1 MPLPGVENMG
11 QGRYAAI
18 TRKGAWEYIKALII
32 NHMKCWRWRV
42 NHWFID
48 RGYFNLP
55 GEIIILFARFFNIS
69 VNENPY
75 PVKKLYINSGRLPCL
90 YACLLLMALF
100 VNGPVLR
107 AMPDFTPT
115 KFLRFSAFGN
125 NGRVSIGWKVS
136 NEKEQFEYVIE
147 RSADGVDF
155 TPVGTLVYK
164 QSIRPV
170 NNYSFTDLIP
180 VLNQVNYYRVRSIDV
195 NGRSAFSKVVKVKL
209 STPVGSLNIGPSP
222 ADESANLS
230 LVSKA
235 RGTVSIRLINSSG
248 RACWHLHYSVIT
260 GSNVLVL
267 DGLEKLPE
275 GPYTVQCVDGKKTR
289 QLQLIIKH

>member
-1 MPLPGVENMG
+1 M
-11 QGRYAAI
+11 
-18 TRKGAWEYIKALII
+18 
-32 NHMKCWRWRV
+32 
-42 NHWFID
+42 
-48 RGYFNLP
+48 
-55 GEIIILFARFFNIS
+55 
-69 VNENPY
+69 
-75 PVKKLYINSGRLPCL
+75 KKLYSNSGRLPCL
-90 YACLLLMALF
+90 YACLLLTALF

-107 AMPDFTPT
+107 AMPNFTPT

-222 ADESANLS
+222 ADESASLS
-230 LVSKA
+230 LVSKS
-235 RGTVSIRLINSSG
+235 RGTVSIRIVNQSG
-248 RACWHLHYSVIT
+248 RSCWHLHYSIVAGPNI
-260 GSNVLVL
+260 LLL
-267 DGLEKLPE
+267 DGLDKLPA
-275 GPYTVQCVDGKKTR
+275 GAYTVQCVDGRKTKQV
-289 QLQLIIKH
+289 QLMVQHQR

>member
-1 MPLPGVENMG
+1 M
-11 QGRYAAI
+11 
-18 TRKGAWEYIKALII
+18 
-32 NHMKCWRWRV
+32 
-42 NHWFID
+42 
-48 RGYFNLP
+48 
-55 GEIIILFARFFNIS
+55 
-69 VNENPY
+69 
-75 PVKKLYINSGRLPCL
+75 KKLYSNSGRLPRL
-90 YACLLLMALF
+90 YACLLLTALF
-100 VNGPVLR
+100 VNGPVLKAIPGHPVAGR
-107 AMPDFTPT
+107 KASDSLTYSGNYIPT

-125 NGRVSIGWKVS
+125 NGRVSIGWKVT

-164 QSIRPV
+164 QSIKPV

-209 STPVGSLNIGPSP
+209 STPVGSLTIGPSP

-235 RGTVSIRLINSSG
+235 RGTVSIRLINSTG
-248 RACWHLHYSVIT
+248 RTCWHLHYSVIT

-275 GPYTVQCVDGKKTR
+275 GAYTVQCIDGKKTR
-289 QLQLIIKH
+289 QLQLMIKH